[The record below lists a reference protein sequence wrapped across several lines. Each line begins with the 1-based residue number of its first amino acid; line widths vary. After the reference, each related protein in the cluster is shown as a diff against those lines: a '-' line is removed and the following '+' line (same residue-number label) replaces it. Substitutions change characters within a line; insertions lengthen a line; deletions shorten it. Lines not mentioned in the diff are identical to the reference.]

1 MNIDSIKNGIVVD
14 HIRSGESMEL
24 YRMLGLDELDC
35 QVAIIKNAVSRKMG
49 RKDMIKIAADID
61 VDLDVLGYIDPNITV
76 NIIRNGELVEKRHA
90 ALHNYGRTG
99 ARPGVP
105 AHRPGGQGVPLFVLR
120 DEGGKLRLKTSGAA
134 LAAPDLLCVAC

>member
-76 NIIRNGELVEKRHA
+76 NIIRNGELVEKRHVE
-90 ALHNYGRTG
+90 LPRRLTN
-99 ARPGVP
+99 
-105 AHRPGGQGVPLFVLR
+105 VLKCKNPR
-120 DEGGKLRLKTSGAA
+120 CITTVEQELDQVF
-134 LAAPDLLCVAC
+134 LLTDPVDRVYRCLYCETKAES